1 MTRPTAH
8 AATFA
13 GRQRIF
19 DLRIDE
25 IGQLETLCGSGIGA
39 IYTRVATLQ
48 FRLSDVRE
56 TIRLGLIGGGL
67 VASHADLLVE
77 QNVDGRPINE
87 SVPLA
92 YSILKHLFDGLAAA
106 TEDDP
111 SGEAERSGSPATSAP
126 SSQPDSLQ
134 GLVPQT

>member
-13 GRQRIF
+13 GRNRIF

-67 VASHADLLVE
+67 AGSHADLLVE
-77 QNVDGRPINE
+77 QNVDGRPVNE

-92 YSILKHLFDGLAAA
+92 YSILKCLFDGIADA
-106 TEDDP
+106 TKDDP
-111 SGEAERSGSPATSAP
+111 PGEPARSGSPATSP
-126 SSQPDSLQ
+126 LSSPPESSQ
-134 GLVPQT
+134 GLAPAT